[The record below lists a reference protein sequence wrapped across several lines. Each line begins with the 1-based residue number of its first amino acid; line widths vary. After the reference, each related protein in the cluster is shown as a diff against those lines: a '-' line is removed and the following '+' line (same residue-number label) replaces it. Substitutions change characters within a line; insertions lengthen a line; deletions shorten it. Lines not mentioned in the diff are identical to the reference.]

1 MKARQRTTPSA
12 GRSGLVIGSFGRHVL
27 IEEPD
32 GAQRICH
39 PKGKKNE
46 AVVGDQVTWEASED
60 EGRIVAVQTRRNLLF
75 RQDEMRTKSF
85 AANLDQVC
93 VFLGATP
100 EFSERQLTRALIAC
114 EAAHIPAL
122 IVLNKH
128 DLRAEFDA
136 AWARLKPYRNAGY
149 PMLALSL
156 TPGYE
161 HGVDELQARLHDK
174 ATLILGP
181 SGAGK
186 SSLINRLLPNA
197 RVLTQQISQAL
208 NSGKHT
214 TTSTTWYWMNEAKV
228 GAIIDSPGFQ
238 EFGLQ
243 HVEAAQL
250 AALMPDIAAQT
261 GGCKYYNCTHRV
273 EPGCSVRAALT
284 DEDRPDSSEAPRIH
298 ASRYRMFLELFE
310 ELSQPPRY

>member
-1 MKARQRTTPSA
+1 MKARERATSAPS
-12 GRSGLVIGSFGRHVL
+12 RSGLVIGSFGRHVL

-39 PKGKKNE
+39 PKGKKSE
-46 AVVGDQVTWEASED
+46 AVVGDQVTWEPSED

-128 DLRAEFDA
+128 DLRAEFES
-136 AWARLKPYRNAGY
+136 AWARLAPYREAGY
-149 PMLALSL
+149 AMLALSL
-156 TPGYE
+156 TPGAE
-161 HGVDELQARLHDK
+161 HGVTDLETRLHNR
-174 ATLILGP
+174 ATLVLGP

-186 SSLINRLLPNA
+186 SSLINRLLPHA

-214 TTSTTWYWMNEAKV
+214 TTSTTWYWTSESKS

-243 HVEAAQL
+243 HVEAGQL
-250 AALMPDIAAQT
+250 AALMPDIARHT

-273 EPGCSVRAALT
+273 EPGCSVRAALA
-284 DEDRPDSSEAPRIH
+284 EGHSASEAPHIN
-298 ASRYRMFLELFE
+298 AGRYRMFLELYE